1 MIIPDQTDIPCELC
15 GRSDLPCMKIKVKL
29 MSNRNP
35 TIVMYSDVSKYTIE
49 EDVDFILCR
58 DCLQNKDERTI
69 H

>member
-15 GRSDLPCMKIKVKL
+15 GRSDLPCMKIIVTLRDNK
-29 MSNRNP
+29 NP
-35 TIVMYSDVSKYTIE
+35 TIE

-58 DCLQNKDERTI
+58 DCLQNRDERTI